1 MTTFQLDECLNS
13 KKLVQGCAQEG
24 LCQVF
29 RFPAN
34 MKGLKD
40 PEMLHQLLPKGN
52 PLITTDFVLIDE
64 HLESIPEYH
73 PGIILIAN
81 SESVLQTLTIKRVQ
95 AILRKFK
102 TQFSQWHQV
111 AWQNSI
117 VCITQDS
124 IKVLHIDEAGNLKED
139 GYFTYH
145 SPNWDKA
152 LKEILDQNA
161 NRPGDRINFQSSA

>member
-1 MTTFQLDECLNS
+1 MNILN
-13 KKLVQGCAQEG
+13 LFLNIIQA
-24 LCQVF
+24 
-29 RFPAN
+29 
-34 MKGLKD
+34 
-40 PEMLHQLLPKGN
+40 
-52 PLITTDFVLIDE
+52 
-64 HLESIPEYH
+64 
-73 PGIILIAN
+73 IILIAN

-95 AILRKFK
+95 AILKKIK